1 MKRAILDALA
11 ARYEAQIAE
20 ADATVKIFL
29 ENSVGIGEHPQHIDE
44 VDKQFEK
51 IAAAEE
57 KLKVLED
64 FSRTTRRR
72 VMDDMT
78 IVSKTQKL
86 LKERLQNIGD
96 SILAGGVDNMEKYKY
111 LIGQAHAI
119 QLTLQDISNL
129 LKPKEQQ
136 DEQGNVI
143 DIGEG
148 STKN

>member
-1 MKRAILDALA
+1 
-11 ARYEAQIAE
+11 
-20 ADATVKIFL
+20 
-29 ENSVGIGEHPQHIDE
+29 
-44 VDKQFEK
+44 
-51 IAAAEE
+51 
-57 KLKVLED
+57 
-64 FSRTTRRR
+64 
-72 VMDDMT
+72 MDDMT

-129 LKPKEQQ
+129 LKPKKEQ
-136 DEQGNVI
+136 DEQGNII
-143 DIGEG
+143 DIGQG